1 MDEYARGTYLCPR
14 SSMAE
19 RRTLNPKAVGSRP
32 AGDTPFLL
40 FHLYFLLFTLY
51 YILLIMLDTGYKKL
65 ISNSFFFI
73 NRKTTDK
80 LSE

>member
-1 MDEYARGTYLCPR
+1 MVSYARGTYLCPR

-40 FHLYFLLFTLY
+40 FHLYFL
-51 YILLIMLDTGYKKL
+51 IMLDTGYKKL

>member
-1 MDEYARGTYLCPR
+1 MEEYARGTYLCPR

-40 FHLYFLLFTLY
+40 YTLYFILFTLY
-51 YILLIMLDTGYKKL
+51 FLIMLDTRYKKL